1 MKKLFLNFIVIVL
14 CLVAV
19 LPASA
24 SVTEYTF
31 DGVKFSLNSG
41 YEIMTDENLTQSSS
55 VEGLIF
61 AAMSQDGKH
70 QIQCRRT
77 VTDFSS
83 SMKSFKTLS
92 PEHLTPVG
100 QKLFPEGYD
109 TAEFGQDIYL
119 KQTTVSDGNYKTVYV
134 TVSDGKL
141 YTFTYFGTDP
151 TKIGEFMGTVKL
163 PEVKQKSNVNVLMIV
178 ILSLS
183 IVAFLVVIIL
193 LIRSFIKDYRHRKME
208 QSENI
213 VSNYIKIKRRK
224 Y

>member
-1 MKKLFLNFIVIVL
+1 MKKLLPILTAIIL
-14 CLVAV
+14 CLIIGS
-19 LPASA
+19 PASA
-24 SVTEYTF
+24 SVTEHNF

-61 AAMSQDGKH
+61 ATISKDGKH

-77 VTDFSS
+77 VTDFSNN
-83 SMKSFKTLS
+83 MKSFKTLS
-92 PEHLTPVG
+92 PEHLAPVG
-100 QKLFPEGYD
+100 QKLFPEGYE

-119 KQTTVSDGNYKTVYV
+119 KQSIFDNNGYKTVYV
-134 TVSDGKL
+134 TVSNGKL

-151 TKIGEFMGTVKL
+151 TTIGEFMGTVKL
-163 PEVKQKSNVNVLMIV
+163 PETKQKGNVNVLMII

-183 IVAFLVVIIL
+183 IAAFLVVVVL
-193 LIRSFIKDYRHRKME
+193 LVKSFITDYRHRKME

>member
-1 MKKLFLNFIVIVL
+1 MKKLFPIFMVIIL

-24 SVTEYTF
+24 SVTEHTVG
-31 DGVKFSLNSG
+31 GVKFSLNSG
-41 YEIMTDENLTQSSS
+41 FEIMTDEDLTQSSS

-61 AAMSQDGKH
+61 VAMSKDGKH

-77 VTDFSS
+77 VTDFSTN
-83 SMKSFKTLS
+83 MKSFKTLS
-92 PEHLTPVG
+92 PEHLAPVG
-100 QKLFPEGYD
+100 QELFPEGYD
-109 TAEFGQDIYL
+109 TAEFGQEIYL
-119 KQTTVSDGNYKTVYV
+119 KQTTFSDGNYKAVYV
-134 TVSDGKL
+134 TVSDNNL
-141 YTFTYFGTDP
+141 YTFAYFGTDP

-163 PEVKQKSNVNVLMIV
+163 PETKQKNNVNVLMIV

-183 IVAFLVVIIL
+183 IAAFLVVIIL
-193 LIRSFIKDYRHRKME
+193 LVKSFVRDYRHRKME